1 MSGAGTQPGRV
12 SPISHLPG
20 GRLVADLLHA
30 LNQPVTGL
38 QCSLELAA
46 VASRPPAEYA
56 RTIRD
61 ALQLTGRV
69 RVLVEALR
77 EIAGSACQEAE
88 PARDVVLDEM
98 LFEAVDELRPVA
110 DAKQIHLLY
119 TGSGPLGV
127 RAPLRRSER
136 VIFRLLESGISLA
149 REKSEVHVS
158 AQAEAANALLALSWT
173 PGLAPEFSPWSSSE
187 LGLLIAQAEWE
198 QAGGQWTWE
207 FANQRE
213 TCRLRI
219 QLSPRVLSPAAETEE
234 EQ

>member
-1 MSGAGTQPGRV
+1 MSSAGTQPGRV
-12 SPISHLPG
+12 SPLSHLPG

-46 VASRPPAEYA
+46 VATRPPAEYA
-56 RTIRD
+56 RTIHD
-61 ALQLTGRV
+61 ALQLTARI

-88 PARDVVLDEM
+88 PARECILDEM
-98 LFEAVDELRPVA
+98 LFEAVDQLRPVG
-110 DAKQIHLLY
+110 DAKGIHLLY
-119 TGSGPLGV
+119 TGAGPLAAHAPV
-127 RAPLRRSER
+127 RRIER
-136 VIFRLLESGISLA
+136 VLFRLLESGITLA
-149 REKSEVHVS
+149 REKSDVQVS
-158 AQAEAANALLALSWT
+158 AEAESGSALLALSWM
-173 PGLAPEFSPWSSSE
+173 PGVAPEFSPWSSPE

-198 QAGGQWTWE
+198 HSGGQWTWE

-219 QLSPRVLSPAAETEE
+219 QLSPRVASQMAETEE

>member
-12 SPISHLPG
+12 SPVSHLPG

-46 VASRPPAEYA
+46 VAVRPPAECA
-56 RTIRD
+56 RTIRE
-61 ALQLTGRV
+61 ALQLTGRI

-77 EIAGSACQEAE
+77 EIAASACLEAE
-88 PARDVVLDEM
+88 PAADCILDEM
-98 LFEAVDELRPVA
+98 LFEVVDELRPVA
-110 DAKQIHLLY
+110 DAKGIHIPY
-119 TGSGPLGV
+119 TGTGPLAAHV
-127 RAPLRRSER
+127 PLRRIER
-136 VIFRLLESGISLA
+136 VLFRLLESGISLA
-149 REKSEVHVS
+149 REKSEVDVS
-158 AQAEAANALLALSWT
+158 ARAESGNALLALSWT
-173 PGLAPEFSPWSSSE
+173 PGVAPEFSPWSSQE

-198 QAGGQWTWE
+198 HSGGQWTWE

-219 QLSPRVLSPAAETEE
+219 PLSPRVASQAAETEE